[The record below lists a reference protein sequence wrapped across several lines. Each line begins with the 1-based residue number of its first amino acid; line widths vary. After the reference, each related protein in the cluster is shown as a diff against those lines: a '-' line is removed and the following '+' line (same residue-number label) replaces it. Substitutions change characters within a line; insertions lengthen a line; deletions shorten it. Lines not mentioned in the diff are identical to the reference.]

1 MRLRAKVDA
10 NQKAIVAALRKCG
23 CLVASLAAQGDGIP
37 DLLVYI
43 PRQARYL
50 VMEVKNPNGRGRRLT
65 EDQKRVH
72 AVWPVEVVCSVE
84 DALRVVGVEG

>member
-1 MRLRAKVDA
+1 MRIRAKVDA
-10 NQKAIVAALRKCG
+10 NQKAIVAALRKVG
-23 CLVASLAAQGDGIP
+23 CLVASLAQVGAGIP
-37 DLLVYI
+37 DLLVFI
-43 PRQARYL
+43 PRDSRYVL
-50 VMEVKNPNGRGRRLT
+50 MEVKNPKARPRLT